1 MRRAGLVL
9 SIFLVSSSGSVSAD
23 VVHLKDGR
31 SLEVEG
37 WRVEGD
43 QILLEIPAGNFTIPR
58 SLVVR
63 IERSSPPGQKVAGK
77 PSAPAAASD
86 SAPQSSP
93 PGPGRSTPTPP
104 KGKAFPAPLPA
115 PPGISSKMSDPDLRD
130 AMEALKRDLRDE
142 PRRRESDSR
151 EIARGLSVLAAR
163 SEERHEFAAAETAF
177 REALTYDSRCLPA
190 HVGLSNLFLKQGKD
204 LYARAQLQEGLL
216 AFPRDASLHYLLGLV
231 YYRQENLADAIS
243 EWELS
248 RSLRDDERVTSLIEK
263 AKRELRVERDYV
275 RSEALHFILRY
286 EGGGP
291 SGSPIAAALRDTLEE
306 KYRDLAE
313 RFQFIPSAP
322 IVVILYPAE
331 KFYDVTRMPAS
342 VAGLFDGKVRI
353 PLGGVKAM
361 NPEVRAVL
369 THELTHAFVH
379 GKSGGNCPRWLQEGL
394 AQMIEGRPLLFSEE
408 RSLARDLAASE
419 GRSWYAEFS
428 YPSSLSFT
436 RYLAGRFGFDS
447 LVETLDGMR
456 SGLSAEEALK
466 GVVREDFADLQ
477 RGWMDDLLKKFA
489 DRS

>member
-1 MRRAGLVL
+1 MRRTALVA
-9 SIFLVSSSGSVSAD
+9 SIFLFASSGSVRAD

-43 QILLEIPAGNFTIPR
+43 QILLEIPAGNLTIPR

-63 IERSSPPGQKVAGK
+63 IEPSSPAGQKVAGE
-77 PSAPAAASD
+77 PPAPAD
-86 SAPQSSP
+86 SAPHKPSP
-93 PGPGRSTPTPP
+93 RPVRALPGSP
-104 KGKAFPAPLPA
+104 KGKPLPA
-115 PPGISSKMSDPDLRD
+115 PPPLPPPPAVSSKMSDQDLRE

-142 PRRRESDSR
+142 PRRREPDSR
-151 EIARGLSVLAAR
+151 EIARGLCVLAAR
-163 SEERHEFAAAETAF
+163 SEERHEFAAAEASF
-177 REALTYDSRCLPA
+177 REALTYDSQCLPA

-204 LYARAQLQEGLL
+204 LYARAQIQEGLL

-243 EWELS
+243 EWQLS
-248 RSLRDDERVTSLIEK
+248 RALRDDERVASLIEK
-263 AKRELRVERDYV
+263 AKRELRVERDYA
-275 RSEALHFILRY
+275 RTEALHFILRY

-291 SGSPIAAALRDTLEE
+291 SISPIAAALRDTLEE
-306 KYRDLAE
+306 KYRELAE
-313 RFQFIPSAP
+313 RFQFIPPAP

-331 KFYDVTRMPAS
+331 KFYDATRMPAS

-394 AQMIEGRPLLFSEE
+394 AQLVEGRPLLFSEE

-436 RYLAGRFGFDS
+436 RYLAGRFGFDA
-447 LVETLDGMR
+447 LVDTLDRMR
-456 SGLSAEEALK
+456 AGLSTEEALK
-466 GVVREDFADLQ
+466 EVVREDFADLQ
-477 RGWMDDLLKKFA
+477 KGWMEDLLKKFA
-489 DRS
+489 ERS